1 MCVVSISRCSPSS
14 FISWCLLIVRI
25 ILSTAWYW
33 LLGINLFHASK
44 SLLVCVFINEFTT
57 PLLSILGVTTT
68 LCYEL
73 LVQLWQLIAH
83 HQGWLSRW
91 LETDSMLVSLAFKY
105 SKIVPWSLQNRW
117 SNCLHLLFS
126 MNFHVSRIYKEG
138 NKCADTLAN
147 LGLTLASYC
156 WFSQPPPHIRI
167 NLESNKLGLPN
178 FRFS

>member
-1 MCVVSISRCSPSS
+1 MCVVSISLGVLLLLSSLDVYLLFELFCQPLDIDYLVLICS
-14 FISWCLLIVRI
+14 
-25 ILSTAWYW
+25 THQNHYW
-33 LLGINLFHASK
+33 
-44 SLLVCVFINEFTT
+44 CVFINEFTT